1 LGIISFNN
9 EGTGFTMTLFI
20 IIIATLA
27 FLPMVIWLD
36 GELNKN
42 DDFLEV
48 EEWHNFQSKMEKK
61 K

>member
-1 LGIISFNN
+1 MSL
-9 EGTGFTMTLFI
+9 LI

-27 FLPMVIWLD
+27 FVPMVIWLD

-48 EEWHNFQSKMEKK
+48 EEWHNFQTKMGKK
-61 K
+61 

>member
-1 LGIISFNN
+1 
-9 EGTGFTMTLFI
+9 MTLFI

-48 EEWHNFQSKMEKK
+48 EEWHNFQSKMGKK

>member
-1 LGIISFNN
+1 
-9 EGTGFTMTLFI
+9 MTIFI
-20 IIIATLA
+20 IIFATIA

-48 EEWHNFQSKMEKK
+48 KEWHNFQSKMGEK
-61 K
+61 

>member
-1 LGIISFNN
+1 
-9 EGTGFTMTLFI
+9 MTIFI

-42 DDFLEV
+42 DDFRKV
-48 EEWHNFQSKMEKK
+48 EESHNFQSKMGKK
-61 K
+61 